1 MIGLRSHAAPLE
13 RSGLGAARFLRR
25 RGGALLQFAKGKPP
39 MLATRQPVLR
49 NFWYAA
55 LPLAK
60 LDEGPKPFRILG
72 QDIVLF
78 LDAAGEPAALEDRC
92 CHRTAKLS
100 KGWIRNGHIVC
111 GYHGW
116 EYDRSGKLVNIP
128 QFPFEQA
135 VPDAQAKSFHARARY
150 GYVWVCLGEPI
161 DDIPDLAYEDD
172 LTFRRIHQFDELWR
186 CSALRMMENSFD
198 NAHFAFVHKGTFGD
212 IDQPKPEKYELT
224 ETHYGFVAETVVP
237 VRNPPQAAR
246 ITGTSEPWTRRKM
259 RNAWFMPFCRTM
271 DMEYPS
277 DLRHVIFNSATPVDD
292 GSIQLIQILYRND
305 REEDCSTAELI
316 AWDKAIIEEDRDI
329 LESTDPDAIVDMGRK
344 LEMHMPSDRPG
355 TVMRK
360 RLNALIEAHGER
372 EVPR

>member
-1 MIGLRSHAAPLE
+1 
-13 RSGLGAARFLRR
+13 
-25 RGGALLQFAKGKPP
+25 
-39 MLATRQPVLR
+39 MLNTRQPVLR

-55 LPLAK
+55 LPAAK

-78 LDAAGEPAALEDRC
+78 LDAVGEPAALEDRC

-100 KGWIRNGHIVC
+100 KGWIKNGHIVC

-116 EYDRSGKLVNIP
+116 EYDRSGKLVTIP
-128 QFPFEQA
+128 QFPFEQPA
-135 VPDAQAKSFHARARY
+135 PDARARSFHATTRC

-161 DDIPDLAYEDD
+161 DDIPDLPYEED
-172 LTFRRIHQFDELWR
+172 LSFRRIHQFDELWR

-198 NAHFAFVHKGTFGD
+198 NAHFAFVHRGTFGD
-212 IDQPKPEKYELT
+212 IAQPKPEKYELT
-224 ETHYGFVAETVVP
+224 ETHYGFVAETIVP
-237 VRNPPQAAR
+237 VRNPPLAAR
-246 ITGTSEPWTRRKM
+246 ITGTREPWTRRKM
-259 RNAWFMPFCRTM
+259 RNAWYMPFCRTM

-277 DLRHVIFNSATPVDD
+277 GLRHVIFNSATPVDD

-329 LESTDPDAIVDMGRK
+329 LESTDPDAIVDMSRK

-355 TVMRK
+355 MLMRK
-360 RLNALIEAHGER
+360 RLNALLEAHGER